1 MVFKA
6 SEHKESNSERS
17 DVWETPLGHIYLVK
31 ALLVSLKHER
41 HKRKVIKLSY
51 PSQDEL
57 K

>member
-6 SEHKESNSERS
+6 SEQKKNNSERS
-17 DVWETPLGHIYLVK
+17 DVWKTPLGHLYLVK
-31 ALLVSLKHER
+31 ALLVSLKHR
-41 HKRKVIKLSY
+41 RQKRKVTNLSY